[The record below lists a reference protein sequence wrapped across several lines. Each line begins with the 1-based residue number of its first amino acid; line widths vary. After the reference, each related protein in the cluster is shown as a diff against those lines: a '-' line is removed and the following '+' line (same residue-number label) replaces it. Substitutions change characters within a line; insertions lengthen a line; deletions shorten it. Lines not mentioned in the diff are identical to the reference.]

1 MITTASTYTTKVV
14 KEKNKRKFL
23 VIDNEDNVE
32 YIITVNVNKNGLE
45 VYKLFYS
52 KADIWTEHTK
62 GKLRI
67 KMTNTGN
74 EMKIKMAERNDF
86 SEVDYSE
93 LEALRLLLEFQRIDS
108 KEPSHKF
115 VEI

>member
-1 MITTASTYTTKVV
+1 MNTKVV

-23 VIDNEDNVE
+23 VIDDEDNVE
-32 YIITVNVNKNGLE
+32 YIITVEINKNGLE

-74 EMKIKMAERNDF
+74 GVKIKMAERNDF

-93 LEALRLLLEFQRIDS
+93 LEVLRLLLIFESIEES
-108 KEPSHKF
+108 SGSGKF
-115 VEI
+115 IEV